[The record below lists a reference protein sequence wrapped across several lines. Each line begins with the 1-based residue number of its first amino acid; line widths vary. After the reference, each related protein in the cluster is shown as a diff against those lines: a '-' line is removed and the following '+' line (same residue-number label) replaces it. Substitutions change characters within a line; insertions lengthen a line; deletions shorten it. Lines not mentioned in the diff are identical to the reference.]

1 MGIEPMLGPHLG
13 HTVYKTVGASS
24 YTNPAEKMGRDGFE
38 PSTYRLCLPLQFSL
52 PLSGLWSGLYLH
64 PFGCSPSSLYTFILR
79 CLARYYH
86 FKGFTEFE
94 EFFFISKKAQFFKK

>member
-1 MGIEPMLGPHLG
+1 
-13 HTVYKTVGASS
+13 
-24 YTNPAEKMGRDGFE
+24 
-38 PSTYRLCLPLQFSL
+38 
-52 PLSGLWSGLYLH
+52 LWSGLYLH

-94 EFFFISKKAQFFKK
+94 EFFFISKEAQFFKR